1 MVKYEHKEK
10 SKIYISDKI
19 NSENEPET
27 PEILKTFRY
36 NKARQREKDVCS
48 KC

>member
-1 MVKYEHKEK
+1 MVKKNIK
-10 SKIYISDKI
+10 KKNKIYISDKI